1 MASVASFVANS
12 NWFTVGP
19 KSVTASWAAGDTIVV
34 YSEKPLKPG
43 LHFQVVDVLVKKGHP

>member
-1 MASVASFVANS
+1 
-12 NWFTVGP
+12 
-19 KSVTASWAAGDTIVV
+19 VV